1 MTILNKLNFLS
12 KLYFKFNN
20 SSNIDK
26 ADGNLIRYFQVEYG
40 REWKNAL
47 AKHLYEK
54 SLNNVKK
61 AA

>member
-12 KLYFKFNN
+12 SLYFKSNN
-20 SSNIDK
+20 ISNIDK
-26 ADGNLIRYFQVEYG
+26 ADDNLVRYFQVEYG
-40 REWKNAL
+40 REWESAL
-47 AKHLYEK
+47 EQHLYEK